1 MIASLKGIVE
11 AKYGREL
18 VLGVQGVGYQ
28 VQVTKDCAGKFT
40 IGDPAHLQIAHIIR
54 EDAQLLFGFEHIEQ
68 KRLFDSLRSVTG
80 VGPRTAIAVLD
91 GNTPA
96 QIALAVA
103 NDDDAL
109 FRAVP
114 GIGPKTAK
122 LMVVSLAG
130 KLSTIAVGDDATV
143 ESKDSSSDV
152 IAALV
157 GLGWPVAAAT
167 PVVGDV
173 LKLLGANAS
182 TAEALKLSISKL
194 GAK

>member
-1 MIASLKGIVE
+1 MIASLNGILE

-18 VLGVQGVGYQ
+18 VVSVQGVGYQ
-28 VQVTKDCAGKFT
+28 VQVTNDTASKFT
-40 IGDPAHLQIAHIIR
+40 VGEPLHLHTSHIIR
-54 EDAQLLFGFEHIEQ
+54 EDAQQLFGFEIIEQ
-68 KRLFDSLRSVTG
+68 KRLFDSLRSVNG

-130 KLSTIAVGDDATV
+130 KLSSIAVGDGAKPQSQDAN
-143 ESKDSSSDV
+143 SDV
-152 IAALV
+152 ISALV
-157 GLGWPVAAAT
+157 GLGWPAAAAT
-167 PVVGDV
+167 PVVNDV

-182 TAEALKLSISKL
+182 TAEALKLAISKL